1 MVGVVADDPHEDYQR
16 QACFHHSAEGATAI
30 TASGLLLL
38 DTTQAPA
45 CPASDPPGHK
55 QQQQLAAQPP
65 ADASHPGQQP
75 KQPCH
80 PPASQPQ
87 LHTCYILAPASLLT
101 PFLILDPPT
110 CMQTHTESALTRC
123 HLSDDATAFVTL
135 SSSYVLG
142 LLSRMHG
149 GSSCSTCSC
158 GSIHPTP
165 AGGCNESHNA
175 LSSAAAAPPPV
186 AYCPPYQPSLHH
198 ATQLLTLPATLVGL
212 VTPPACADALSSAL
226 QDVRAGSGRGW
237 RYGWGCG
244 SSGSSGAPGMS
255 VAGPSAWGRWGG
267 VDDLHATLALLQ
279 LQLPLP
285 QPQRQQPLQR
295 SGAHSHATAA
305 TASGRIQ
312 VLASAAVMPR
322 PPPLALAML
331 GHDPSTLYSRPCP
344 SLHPTS
350 PCPYPGMPVSLV
362 AAPFGVLAPHHFAY
376 SVLVGIVSNSL
387 HAPPHFPP
395 LHQRRQQPR
404 DPAAAHAHPHDC
416 SGCSEPAAFLLDAR
430 CQPGCEGAPILA
442 CYSHAPAPP
451 PHPQQQQ
458 QQQLVGLLASPLLR
472 ETDGVEVQVALAWPA
487 VWRAAW
493 PCLLLLQAE
502 EAQRRPQQGGGV
514 APRMKQPVRM
524 LLNSVSSVNSANSV
538 SSACPSPPGGQ
549 AWLPAAAAP
558 AALCA
563 APASASRT
571 PSAGHCLLGP
581 PAHAGAQ
588 LQLPP
593 TSATLPAAAA
603 SPPPAAASLPLLL
616 VRQGVVMVRA
626 RGQWASGVLLT
637 TSGLLVTNSHVVHDR
652 PAAQLARH
660 DGSSAGSS
668 SGATPTPAI
677 QIQVRV
683 PGSSPGSFAWLP
695 AQCLHC
701 FTNHL
706 DLAVLQLLL
715 PPRQAADPAASGSLL
730 AAPLRPLAL
739 APDSSLLAGAAVV
752 VLGHG
757 LFGPGVGWAASA
769 TAGNILKV
777 GGHGR
782 WGHDPHGGW
791 ACRGSE

>member
-1 MVGVVADDPHEDYQR
+1 MMEQGSSGCAHHLAVPVMVGVVADDPHEDYQR

-267 VDDLHATLALLQ
+267 STTSTPPWHCCSCSCPSRSHSGSSPSNGAGHTAML
-279 LQLPLP
+279 LPL
-285 QPQRQQPLQR
+285 
-295 SGAHSHATAA
+295 
-305 TASGRIQ
+305 
-312 VLASAAVMPR
+312 
-322 PPPLALAML
+322 
-331 GHDPSTLYSRPCP
+331 
-344 SLHPTS
+344 
-350 PCPYPGMPVSLV
+350 
-362 AAPFGVLAPHHFAY
+362 
-376 SVLVGIVSNSL
+376 
-387 HAPPHFPP
+387 
-395 LHQRRQQPR
+395 
-404 DPAAAHAHPHDC
+404 
-416 SGCSEPAAFLLDAR
+416 
-430 CQPGCEGAPILA
+430 
-442 CYSHAPAPP
+442 
-451 PHPQQQQ
+451 
-458 QQQLVGLLASPLLR
+458 
-472 ETDGVEVQVALAWPA
+472 
-487 VWRAAW
+487 
-493 PCLLLLQAE
+493 
-502 EAQRRPQQGGGV
+502 
-514 APRMKQPVRM
+514 
-524 LLNSVSSVNSANSV
+524 
-538 SSACPSPPGGQ
+538 
-549 AWLPAAAAP
+549 
-558 AALCA
+558 
-563 APASASRT
+563 
-571 PSAGHCLLGP
+571 
-581 PAHAGAQ
+581 
-588 LQLPP
+588 
-593 TSATLPAAAA
+593 
-603 SPPPAAASLPLLL
+603 
-616 VRQGVVMVRA
+616 
-626 RGQWASGVLLT
+626 
-637 TSGLLVTNSHVVHDR
+637 R
-652 PAAQLARH
+652 PAAVSK
-660 DGSSAGSS
+660 SS
-668 SGATPTPAI
+668 
-677 QIQVRV
+677 
-683 PGSSPGSFAWLP
+683 
-695 AQCLHC
+695 H
-701 FTNHL
+701 
-706 DLAVLQLLL
+706 
-715 PPRQAADPAASGSLL
+715 RQQ
-730 AAPLRPLAL
+730 
-739 APDSSLLAGAAVV
+739 
-752 VLGHG
+752 
-757 LFGPGVGWAASA
+757 
-769 TAGNILKV
+769 
-777 GGHGR
+777 
-782 WGHDPHGGW
+782 
-791 ACRGSE
+791 